1 VAREVDERGSL
12 YRLSEEERAAV
23 RAGMDDARRADFASE
38 EEIEAFY
45 QLHRNDGLENPEAG

>member
-1 VAREVDERGSL
+1 MAREVVERGSL

-23 RAGMDDARRADFASE
+23 RAEMDDARRGDFVSE

-45 QLHRNDGLENPEAG
+45 QLHRQPSSLRGA

>member
-1 VAREVDERGSL
+1 VKVAREIDERASL

-23 RAGMDDARRADFASE
+23 RAGMDDARRGDFACE

-45 QLHRNDGLENPEAG
+45 QLHRQPSSLRG